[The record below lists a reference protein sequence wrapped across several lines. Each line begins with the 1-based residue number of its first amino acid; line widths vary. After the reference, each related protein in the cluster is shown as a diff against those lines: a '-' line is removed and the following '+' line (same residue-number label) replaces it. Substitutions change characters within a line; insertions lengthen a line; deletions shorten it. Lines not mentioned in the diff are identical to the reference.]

1 MRNNGKKLVRLL
13 AAALL
18 ALAMTLSLTACQ
30 VEIPGVGTININ
42 DGNAPTGGNTPDG
55 GGTDGD
61 GMDGGEPG
69 AYDDS
74 LDLLRQELDERQQ
87 DERFAV
93 AYIGDIDG
101 DLSDLAIPLRD
112 WINDTAPGLCA
123 QYTFVRNIPQERVV
137 GDSGSLFCVVPR
149 DPNATVA
156 VNRVRWNEAKG
167 GYETLEVLYRS
178 ESGDPILLFISNDLG
193 TVPTDTTELL
203 LTDSHPD
210 TLSWYPIPGIVA
222 LPYDYENDRKLAYDF
237 TFYSQEGNDGFG
249 SDIGWTCPTGSQL
262 TQEVWAWQGNTDK
275 PALATLELHA
285 NSSQEGDWGTA
296 TFTWWYESDF
306 VTPEEVYTG
315 DWGLTGNGEY
325 SGVIMLDLTR
335 TGGKRYTPGETER
348 IIHDGF
354 IVQVPMAF
362 EDYTYLSIDKG
373 QHGSYLPVQIEP
385 DTVLYFY
392 PQWGVMRVREHG
404 KETMPC
410 VNAGKGWR

>member
-1 MRNNGKKLVRLL
+1 MRNNGKKLARLL
-13 AAALL
+13 VAALL

-42 DGNAPTGGNTPDG
+42 DGNTPTGGNTPDRG
-55 GGTDGD
+55 DTD

-74 LDLLRQELDERQQ
+74 LDLLRQQLDERQQ

-101 DLSDLAIPLRD
+101 KLSDLAVPLRD

-178 ESGDPILLFISNDLG
+178 ESGEPILLFISNDLG

-262 TQEVWAWQGNTDK
+262 TQEVWAWDGNTDK

-348 IIHDGF
+348 IIHDSF

-392 PQWGVMRVREHG
+392 PQWG
-404 KETMPC
+404 
-410 VNAGKGWR
+410 

>member
-55 GGTDGD
+55 GGADGD

-262 TQEVWAWQGNTDK
+262 TQEIWAWQGNTDK

-392 PQWGVMRVREHG
+392 P
-404 KETMPC
+404 
-410 VNAGKGWR
+410 

>member
-101 DLSDLAIPLRD
+101 KLSDLTVPLRD

-149 DPNATVA
+149 DPDAAVV

-373 QHGSYLPVQIEP
+373 QHGSYLPFQLEP
-385 DTVLYFY
+385 DTVIYFY
-392 PQWGVMRVREHG
+392 PW
-404 KETMPC
+404 
-410 VNAGKGWR
+410 

>member
-18 ALAMTLSLTACQ
+18 ALAMTMPLTACQ

-42 DGNAPTGGNTPDG
+42 DGKVPDRG
-55 GGTDGD
+55 DTDGD

-101 DLSDLAIPLRD
+101 KLSNLAIPLRD
-112 WINDTAPGLCA
+112 WINDKAPGLCA
-123 QYTFVRNIPQERVV
+123 QYPFVRNIPQERVV
-137 GDSGSLFCVVPR
+137 DDRGSLFCVVPH
-149 DPNATVA
+149 DPNATVV
-156 VNRVRWNEAKG
+156 VNRVRWSAAKG
-167 GYETLEVLYRS
+167 GYENVEVLYRS
-178 ESGDPILLFISNDLG
+178 ESGEPILLFVSNDLG
-193 TVPTDTTELL
+193 AVPTDTTELL
-203 LTDSHPD
+203 LTDSHSD

-222 LPYDYENDRKLAYDF
+222 LPYDSENERRLAYDF

-249 SDIGWTCPTGSQL
+249 SDIGWTCPSGSQL
-262 TQEVWAWQGNTDK
+262 TQEIWAWQGHTDK

-285 NSSQEGDWGTA
+285 NSSQEGDWGSG
-296 TFTWWYESDF
+296 TFTWWYESDYT
-306 VTPEEVYTG
+306 TPEEVYEG
-315 DWGLTGNGEY
+315 DWGLTANGEY
-325 SGVIMLDLTR
+325 SGVLILDMTR

-348 IIHDGF
+348 LIHDSF
-354 IVQVPMAF
+354 IVQVPMGF
-362 EDYTYLSIDKG
+362 EDFTYLAVDKG
-373 QHGSYLPVQIEP
+373 THGSYLPVQMEP

-392 PQWGVMRVREHG
+392 PQWE
-404 KETMPC
+404 
-410 VNAGKGWR
+410 

>member
-149 DPNATVA
+149 DPNATVV

-178 ESGDPILLFISNDLG
+178 ESGDPILLLISNDLG

-392 PQWGVMRVREHG
+392 PQWG
-404 KETMPC
+404 
-410 VNAGKGWR
+410 

>member
-55 GGTDGD
+55 DGTDGD

-87 DERFAV
+87 DERFGV

-101 DLSDLAIPLRD
+101 KLSDLAIPLRD

-149 DPNATVA
+149 DPNAAVA

-178 ESGDPILLFISNDLG
+178 ESGDPILLFVSNDLG

-373 QHGSYLPVQIEP
+373 QHGSYLPVQTEP

-392 PQWGVMRVREHG
+392 PQWG
-404 KETMPC
+404 
-410 VNAGKGWR
+410 

>member
-1 MRNNGKKLVRLL
+1 MHNNKKKLVRSL
-13 AAALL
+13 AAMLL
-18 ALAMTLSLTACQ
+18 ALAMALPLTACQ
-30 VEIPGVGTININ
+30 VEIPGMGTININ
-42 DGNAPTGGNTPDG
+42 DGASDG
-55 GGTDGD
+55 GTAKTN
-61 GMDGGEPG
+61 GGEPG

-74 LDLLRQELDERQQ
+74 LDLLRQLLDERQQ

-93 AYIGDIDG
+93 AYIGDING
-101 DLSDLAIPLRD
+101 SLSDLAIPLRD

-178 ESGDPILLFISNDLG
+178 ESGDPILLLVSNDLG

-222 LPYDYENDRKLAYDF
+222 LPYDSENERRLAYDF

-249 SDIGWTCPTGSQL
+249 SDIGWTCPSGSQL
-262 TQEVWAWQGNTDK
+262 TQEIWAWQGHTDK
-275 PALATLELHA
+275 PALATLALHA
-285 NSSQEGDWGTA
+285 NSSQEDYWGAA

-306 VTPEEVYTG
+306 VTPEEVYEG
-315 DWGLTGNGEY
+315 EWGLTGNGEY

-348 IIHDGF
+348 IIHDSF
-354 IVQVPMAF
+354 VVQVPMAF
-362 EDYTYLSIDKG
+362 EDYTYLSVDKG
-373 QHGSYLPVQIEP
+373 QHGSYLPIQLEP
-385 DTVLYFY
+385 DTVIYFY
-392 PQWGVMRVREHG
+392 PQWTE
-404 KETMPC
+404 
-410 VNAGKGWR
+410 

>member
-1 MRNNGKKLVRLL
+1 MHKYWKRPATLTVFVLLVFM
-13 AAALL
+13 
-18 ALAMTLSLTACQ
+18 MTLSLTGCQ
-30 VEIPGVGTININ
+30 VEIPGMGTINIS
-42 DGNAPTGGNTPDG
+42 DGTTTGGTGGGNTG
-55 GGTDGD
+55 GG
-61 GMDGGEPG
+61 MGGEPG

-74 LDLLRQELDERQQ
+74 LDLLRQLLDERQQ

-101 DLSDLAIPLRD
+101 KLSDLAVPLRD
-112 WINDTAPGLCA
+112 WMDDTAPGLCA
-123 QYTFVRNIPQERVV
+123 QYTFIRNIPQERVV
-137 GDSGSLFCVVPR
+137 DDSGSLFCVVPH

-167 GYETLEVLYRS
+167 DYETVEVLYRS
-178 ESGDPILLFISNDLG
+178 ESGDPILLFVSNDLG
-193 TVPTDTTELL
+193 SVPTDTTELL
-203 LTDSHPD
+203 LTDSHSD
-210 TLSWYPIPGIVA
+210 TLSWHPIPGMVA

-237 TFYSQEGNDGFG
+237 TNCGG
-249 SDIGWTCPTGSQL
+249 SIVGGGEIGWTCPSGSQL
-262 TQEVWAWQGNTDK
+262 TQELWAWQGNTDK

-285 NSSQEGDWGTA
+285 NSSQEDDWGSA

-315 DWGLTGNGEY
+315 EWGLTANGEY
-325 SGVIMLDLTR
+325 SGVLMLDLTR

-348 IIHDGF
+348 IIHDSF

-373 QHGSYLPVQIEP
+373 QHGSYLPIQIEP

-392 PQWGVMRVREHG
+392 PQWE
-404 KETMPC
+404 
-410 VNAGKGWR
+410 

>member
-18 ALAMTLSLTACQ
+18 ALAMTLPLTACQ

-42 DGNAPTGGNTPDG
+42 DGNAPTGGNTPDRG
-55 GGTDGD
+55 DTDGD

-149 DPNATVA
+149 DPNATVV

-392 PQWGVMRVREHG
+392 PQWG
-404 KETMPC
+404 
-410 VNAGKGWR
+410 

>member
-18 ALAMTLSLTACQ
+18 ALAMTLPLTACQ

-42 DGNAPTGGNTPDG
+42 DGNTPTGGNTPDRG
-55 GGTDGD
+55 DTDGD

-101 DLSDLAIPLRD
+101 SLSDLAVPLRD
-112 WINDTAPGLCA
+112 WINDKAPGLCA
-123 QYTFVRNIPQERVV
+123 QYPFVRNIPQERVV
-137 GDSGSLFCVVPR
+137 GDRGSLFCVVPH

-178 ESGDPILLFISNDLG
+178 ESGEPILLFISNDLG

-315 DWGLTGNGEY
+315 DWGLTGSGEY

-335 TGGKRYTPGETER
+335 TGGKRYQPGETER

-392 PQWGVMRVREHG
+392 PQWE
-404 KETMPC
+404 
-410 VNAGKGWR
+410 

>member
-1 MRNNGKKLVRLL
+1 MRNNGKKLARLL
-13 AAALL
+13 VAALL

-42 DGNAPTGGNTPDG
+42 DGNAPTGGNTPDRG
-55 GGTDGD
+55 DTDGD

-101 DLSDLAIPLRD
+101 KLSDLAVPLRD

-262 TQEVWAWQGNTDK
+262 TQEVWAWDGNTDK

-362 EDYTYLSIDKG
+362 EDYTYLSVDKG
-373 QHGSYLPVQIEP
+373 QHGSYLPVQMEP

-392 PQWGVMRVREHG
+392 PQWG
-404 KETMPC
+404 
-410 VNAGKGWR
+410 

>member
-1 MRNNGKKLVRLL
+1 MHNNKKKLVRSL
-13 AAALL
+13 AAMLL
-18 ALAMTLSLTACQ
+18 ALAMALPLTACQ
-30 VEIPGVGTININ
+30 VEIPGMGTININ
-42 DGNAPTGGNTPDG
+42 DGAS
-55 GGTDGD
+55 DGD
-61 GMDGGEPG
+61 TAKTNGGEPG

-87 DERFAV
+87 DERLAV

-101 DLSDLAIPLRD
+101 SLSDLAIPLRD

-178 ESGDPILLFISNDLG
+178 ESGEPILLFISNDLG

-237 TFYSQEGNDGFG
+237 TFYPQEGNDGFG

-262 TQEVWAWQGNTDK
+262 TQEIWAWDGNTDK

-362 EDYTYLSIDKG
+362 EDYTYLSVDKG
-373 QHGSYLPVQIEP
+373 QHGSYLPIQLEP

-392 PQWGVMRVREHG
+392 PQ
-404 KETMPC
+404 
-410 VNAGKGWR
+410 

>member
-1 MRNNGKKLVRLL
+1 MRNNGKKLARLL
-13 AAALL
+13 VAALL
-18 ALAMTLSLTACQ
+18 ALAMTLPLTACQ

-42 DGNAPTGGNTPDG
+42 DGNTPTGGNVPDRG
-55 GGTDGD
+55 DTDGD

-101 DLSDLAIPLRD
+101 SLSDLAVPLRD
-112 WINDTAPGLCA
+112 WINDKAPGLCA

-348 IIHDGF
+348 IIHDSF

-373 QHGSYLPVQIEP
+373 QHGSYLPIQMEP
-385 DTVLYFY
+385 ETVLYFY
-392 PQWGVMRVREHG
+392 PQWE
-404 KETMPC
+404 
-410 VNAGKGWR
+410 

>member
-1 MRNNGKKLVRLL
+1 M
-13 AAALL
+13 
-18 ALAMTLSLTACQ
+18 S
-30 VEIPGVGTININ
+30 
-42 DGNAPTGGNTPDG
+42 
-55 GGTDGD
+55 
-61 GMDGGEPG
+61 
-69 AYDDS
+69 
-74 LDLLRQELDERQQ
+74 
-87 DERFAV
+87 
-93 AYIGDIDG
+93 
-101 DLSDLAIPLRD
+101 
-112 WINDTAPGLCA
+112 
-123 QYTFVRNIPQERVV
+123 
-137 GDSGSLFCVVPR
+137 
-149 DPNATVA
+149 
-156 VNRVRWNEAKG
+156 
-167 GYETLEVLYRS
+167 YETLEVLYRS
-178 ESGDPILLFISNDLG
+178 ESGDPILLFVSNDLG

-222 LPYDYENDRKLAYDF
+222 LPYDSENERRLAYDF

-249 SDIGWTCPTGSQL
+249 SDIGWTCPSGSQL
-262 TQEVWAWQGNTDK
+262 TQEIWAWQGHTDK

-285 NSSQEGDWGTA
+285 NSSQEDYWGAA

-315 DWGLTGNGEY
+315 DWGLTANGEY

-348 IIHDGF
+348 IIYDSF

-392 PQWGVMRVREHG
+392 PQWE
-404 KETMPC
+404 
-410 VNAGKGWR
+410 

>member
-1 MRNNGKKLVRLL
+1 MRNNGKNLTRLL

-18 ALAMTLSLTACQ
+18 ALAMTLPLTGCQ
-30 VEIPGVGTININ
+30 VEIPGVGTVNIS
-42 DGNAPTGGNTPDG
+42 DGTTTGGTGGSTG
-55 GGTDGD
+55 GGTNGGD
-61 GMDGGEPG
+61 IGGEPG

-74 LDLLRQELDERQQ
+74 LDLLRQELDDRQQ

-101 DLSDLAIPLRD
+101 KLSDLAIPLRD
-112 WINDTAPGLCA
+112 WMNDTAPGLCA
-123 QYTFVRNIPQERVV
+123 QYPFIRNIPQERVV
-137 GDSGSLFCVVPR
+137 DDSGSLFCVVPH

-167 GYETLEVLYRS
+167 GYETVEVLYRS
-178 ESGDPILLFISNDLG
+178 ESGDPILLFVSNDLG
-193 TVPTDTTELL
+193 SVPTDTTELL

-237 TFYSQEGNDGFG
+237 TFYSQEGNDRDDG
-249 SDIGWTCPTGSQL
+249 SDFGWICPDGSQL
-262 TQEVWAWQGNTDK
+262 TQEIWAWDGHTDK

-285 NSSQEGDWGTA
+285 NSSQEDDWGTA

-348 IIHDGF
+348 IIHDSF

-373 QHGSYLPVQIEP
+373 QHGSYLPIQMEP

-392 PQWGVMRVREHG
+392 PQWE
-404 KETMPC
+404 
-410 VNAGKGWR
+410 

>member
-101 DLSDLAIPLRD
+101 KLSDLAVPLWD

-262 TQEVWAWQGNTDK
+262 TQEVWAWDGNTDK

-354 IVQVPMAF
+354 IVQVPMTF

-392 PQWGVMRVREHG
+392 PQWG
-404 KETMPC
+404 
-410 VNAGKGWR
+410 

>member
-1 MRNNGKKLVRLL
+1 MRNNGKKLARLL
-13 AAALL
+13 VAALL

-42 DGNAPTGGNTPDG
+42 DGNTPTGGNTPDRG
-55 GGTDGD
+55 DTDGD

-74 LDLLRQELDERQQ
+74 LNLLRQELDERQQ

-156 VNRVRWNEAKG
+156 VNRARWNEAKG

-178 ESGDPILLFISNDLG
+178 ESGDPILLFVSNDLG

-262 TQEVWAWQGNTDK
+262 TQEVWAWDGNTDK

-325 SGVIMLDLTR
+325 SGVIMLELTR

-392 PQWGVMRVREHG
+392 PQWTE
-404 KETMPC
+404 
-410 VNAGKGWR
+410 

>member
-1 MRNNGKKLVRLL
+1 MHNNKKKLVRSL
-13 AAALL
+13 AAMLL
-18 ALAMTLSLTACQ
+18 ALAMALPLTACQ

-42 DGNAPTGGNTPDG
+42 DGAS
-55 GGTDGD
+55 DGD
-61 GMDGGEPG
+61 TAKTNGGEPG

-87 DERFAV
+87 DERLAV
-93 AYIGDIDG
+93 AYIGDING
-101 DLSDLAIPLRD
+101 SLSDLAIPLRD

-178 ESGDPILLFISNDLG
+178 ESGDPILLFVSNDLG

-222 LPYDYENDRKLAYDF
+222 LPYDSENERRLAYDF

-249 SDIGWTCPTGSQL
+249 SDIGWTCPSGSQL
-262 TQEVWAWQGNTDK
+262 TQEIWAWQGHTDK

-362 EDYTYLSIDKG
+362 EDYTYLSVDKG
-373 QHGSYLPVQIEP
+373 QHGSYLPIQMEP
-385 DTVLYFY
+385 DTVIYFY
-392 PQWGVMRVREHG
+392 PW
-404 KETMPC
+404 
-410 VNAGKGWR
+410 

>member
-1 MRNNGKKLVRLL
+1 MRNNGKKLARLL

-42 DGNAPTGGNTPDG
+42 DGNAPTGGNTPDRG
-55 GGTDGD
+55 DTDGD

-101 DLSDLAIPLRD
+101 KLSDLAVPLRD

-178 ESGDPILLFISNDLG
+178 ESGEPILLFISNDLG

-392 PQWGVMRVREHG
+392 PQWG
-404 KETMPC
+404 
-410 VNAGKGWR
+410 